1 MQKLSWIST
10 ELLIGIKEM
19 SERTYEEWE
28 RILED
33 EQANEQDDGVE
44 RE

>member
-1 MQKLSWIST
+1 
-10 ELLIGIKEM
+10 M